1 MDQICTS
8 VERKE
13 RTLHWKLICSRF
25 SPPIS
30 GGAPNKVGPKTI
42 DKLDID
48 MELVAD
54 CSWILIIS
62 LIKDEDIPVEMAHE
76 IFESGV
82 IRIREIIDL
91 TMQSDIS

>member
-1 MDQICTS
+1 M
-8 VERKE
+8 
-13 RTLHWKLICSRF
+13 CSRF

-30 GGAPNKVGPKTI
+30 GGAPNNVGPNTI

-48 MELVAD
+48 IELVAD

-76 IFESGV
+76 VFESSI
-82 IRIREIIDL
+82 IRIGKIIDL
-91 TMQSDIS
+91 TMQSDISETIIIVAYMLAATRQAR